1 MNFKNLNSSNSD
13 DVLILKDEVKF
24 NSDLLILTNEVTFN
38 SEILK
43 IKKLIEKKY
52 LTLDLDIS
60 TNTNETLIENI
71 SKIKNTTFLINQNI
85 KDEKLK
91 IFNNIK
97 NKEIELKLFNIKK
110 KNLNNQVIKLQQDKY
125 KIQLKA
131 NHTQN
136 QIIINNTKKIEFL
149 EINNNELKNEIDKIK
164 EINHSDK
171 NNPKFDE
178 LNQKINFYQ
187 NENVRLSSELFES
200 QKMTIVANEKLS
212 NIENTKN
219 KIFNQIQELQT
230 SISDNNVVKSQFK
243 KKNYN
248 HSESDIEKNT
258 DINLNEVV
266 SEIFDK

>member
-110 KNLNNQVIKLQQDKY
+110 KNLNNEVIKLQQDKY

-136 QIIINNTKKIEFL
+136 QIIINKT
-149 EINNNELKNEIDKIK
+149 
-164 EINHSDK
+164 
-171 NNPKFDE
+171 
-178 LNQKINFYQ
+178 
-187 NENVRLSSELFES
+187 
-200 QKMTIVANEKLS
+200 M
-212 NIENTKN
+212 
-219 KIFNQIQELQT
+219 
-230 SISDNNVVKSQFK
+230 
-243 KKNYN
+243 
-248 HSESDIEKNT
+248 
-258 DINLNEVV
+258 
-266 SEIFDK
+266 

>member
-13 DVLILKDEVKF
+13 DVLILKDEVKL

-85 KDEKLK
+85 KDEKLE

-110 KNLNNQVIKLQQDKY
+110 K
-125 KIQLKA
+125 
-131 NHTQN
+131 
-136 QIIINNTKKIEFL
+136 
-149 EINNNELKNEIDKIK
+149 
-164 EINHSDK
+164 
-171 NNPKFDE
+171 KF
-178 LNQKINFYQ
+178 K
-187 NENVRLSSELFES
+187 
-200 QKMTIVANEKLS
+200 
-212 NIENTKN
+212 
-219 KIFNQIQELQT
+219 
-230 SISDNNVVKSQFK
+230 
-243 KKNYN
+243 
-248 HSESDIEKNT
+248 
-258 DINLNEVV
+258 
-266 SEIFDK
+266 